1 MAVVRCAQGH
11 YFDDSRFSVCPYC
24 GISVGS
30 RAEEK
35 QKPERK
41 RGLFGWFDPD
51 RTVAAPR
58 ERQREEKTPAADDHT
73 VAMKRQE
80 PSEGVGDDRK
90 TIGLYSGALGNDY
103 VTGWLVCTE
112 GPEKGRDFR
121 LHHGFNRIGRDFGM
135 DVQVMDDP
143 AISRINHCSV
153 VYDEKSITFSA
164 VPGSGTVTYCN
175 GELLARATRLEAG
188 DELRL
193 GESSF
198 VMIPFC
204 REGRVWETTESS

>member
-11 YFDDSRFSVCPYC
+11 YFDNSRFSSCPYC
-24 GISVGS
+24 GITVGHAS
-30 RAEEK
+30 EEK
-35 QKPERK
+35 QQKPEK
-41 RGLFGWFDPD
+41 KKGLFGWFDSD
-51 RTVAAPR
+51 KTIAHA
-58 ERQREEKTPAADDHT
+58 RQTSKGSETEQDHT
-73 VAMKRQE
+73 VAMRQVDPGE
-80 PSEGVGDDRK
+80 AAGDDQK
-90 TIGLYSGALGNDY
+90 TVGLYSGAQGDDY
-103 VTGWLVCTE
+103 VTGWLVCVK

-143 AISRINHCSV
+143 SISRKNHCSV

-175 GELLARATRLEAG
+175 GELLTKAQRLKAG
-188 DELRL
+188 DELQM

-204 REGRVWETTESS
+204 QEGRVWETTESC